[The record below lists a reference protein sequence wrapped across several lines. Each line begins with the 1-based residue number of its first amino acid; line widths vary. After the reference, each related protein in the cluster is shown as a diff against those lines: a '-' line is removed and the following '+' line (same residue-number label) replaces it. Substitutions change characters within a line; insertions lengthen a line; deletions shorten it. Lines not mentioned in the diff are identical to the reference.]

1 MLVVG
6 KWYLE
11 NIKKPE
17 ATAEDQFVLEGLLS
31 TANDYGYNQSTMA
44 LEMARE
50 ILEQGFNPAHMR
62 PRTPARGPLMVNTL
76 RPQSRPTEFVQLSE
90 IRKQEKPCNYL
101 PFCGIAIF
109 AISSGR

>member
-1 MLVVG
+1 MKDAQGQHVDVLVVG

-76 RPQSRPTEFVQLSE
+76 RAQALGIQLSDE
-90 IRKQEKPCNYL
+90 MRKAVQSIHTSAALK
-101 PFCGIAIF
+101 
-109 AISSGR
+109 R